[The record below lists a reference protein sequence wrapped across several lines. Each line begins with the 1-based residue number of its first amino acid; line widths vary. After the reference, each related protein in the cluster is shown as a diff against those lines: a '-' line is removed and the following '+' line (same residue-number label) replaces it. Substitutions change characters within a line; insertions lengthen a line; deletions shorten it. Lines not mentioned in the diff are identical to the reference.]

1 MTVRIQPV
9 SMAQARHFFN
19 PQEEENLKKKNRKEE
34 ESSDYTRNER
44 FQERLISSLNSLIT
58 R

>member
-9 SMAQARHFFN
+9 SMAQARHFFS
-19 PQEEENLKKKNRKEE
+19 PQEEENLKKKIRKDE
-34 ESSDYTRNER
+34 ESTDFSRQDK
-44 FQERLISSLNSLIT
+44 FQERLMSSLNSLIT